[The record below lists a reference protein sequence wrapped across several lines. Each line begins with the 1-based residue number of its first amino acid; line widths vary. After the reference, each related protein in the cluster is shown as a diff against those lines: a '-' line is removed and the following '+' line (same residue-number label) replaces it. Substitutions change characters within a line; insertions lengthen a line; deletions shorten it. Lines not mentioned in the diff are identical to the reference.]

1 MCLEEVDESGNPG
14 ASISKVVRN
23 SAGDPCGDVSGLK
36 KTFLTV
42 AEPSKIGPVVFIES
56 QSSVQ
61 SEIEVSVAVGR
72 RSEVEKGKSKVV

>member
-23 SAGDPCGDVSGLK
+23 SAGDPCGDVPGRE

-42 AEPSKIGPVVFIES
+42 SKAVKIEDIVFLEI
-56 QSSVQ
+56 QSSVR
-61 SEIEVSVAVGR
+61 SEIAVSVVAKR
-72 RSEVEKGKSKVV
+72 RSEVKR